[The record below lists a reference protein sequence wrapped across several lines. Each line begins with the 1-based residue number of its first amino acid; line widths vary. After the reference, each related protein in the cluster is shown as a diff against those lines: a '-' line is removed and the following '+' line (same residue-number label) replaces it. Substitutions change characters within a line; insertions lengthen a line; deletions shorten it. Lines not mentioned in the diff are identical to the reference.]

1 MDLRLMMLATWLDET
16 IRYCDGVP
24 CVDKYYVDMSEELLD
39 CVNLF
44 RRAIRRMGVIVC
56 SKTTTRFLLDS
67 LDVVIGNFV
76 DNVAS
81 NTCDIYDSYDDLFRL
96 AQSVYEDDHDTVYE
110 DLAAMNERRLPLGDM
125 LGNLLDCVDTNDED
139 KFQLFN
145 AMAELALHCMPSN
158 DDLEDLAID
167 MLQEIAAAGIPNSEV
182 DHVNIDYKE
191 RFYVVYVLA

>member
-1 MDLRLMMLATWLDET
+1 MMLATWLDET
-16 IRYCDGVP
+16 IRYCDGAP

-39 CVNLF
+39 SVNLF

-67 LDVVIGNFV
+67 LDIVIGNFV
-76 DNVAS
+76 DSVAS

-110 DLAAMNERRLPLGDM
+110 DLAAMNERRLPLGDT

-158 DDLEDLAID
+158 DDLEYLAKD